1 MAARGKPGPGEFT
14 AACDDHLPGC
24 ERLDFRR
31 LSGQL
36 RLEAQCAVQRRR
48 DEARLRT
55 PPRHVSQFIGALAR
69 SGVSSVLDWT
79 EQDWRKFPPLTGS
92 SASQAR
98 ALAVQARREVE
109 NLCYGTGWDVEYP
122 RDAWRLRNLGISA
135 PHAHVCFGGISQD
148 WLRELAKRN
157 ARWQLDGGLS
167 SGEVTGSARAVT
179 RLGTFLDSAGITSP
193 AAVAGGPGTLL
204 ASLTVLP
211 VTHRYK
217 IISRTSTFLQA
228 VRLHG
233 WEGRS
238 RPAP

>member
-1 MAARGKPGPGEFT
+1 M
-14 AACDDHLPGC
+14 
-24 ERLDFRR
+24 
-31 LSGQL
+31 
-36 RLEAQCAVQRRR
+36 
-48 DEARLRT
+48 
-55 PPRHVSQFIGALAR
+55 
-69 SGVSSVLDWT
+69 
-79 EQDWRKFPPLTGS
+79 
-92 SASQAR
+92 
-98 ALAVQARREVE
+98 
-109 NLCYGTGWDVEYP
+109 EYP

-148 WLRELAKRN
+148 WLRELAERN
-157 ARWQLDGGLS
+157 ARWQLAGGLS

-193 AAVAGGPGTLL
+193 AAVSREVLERFL

-233 WEGRS
+233 WEETL
-238 RPAP
+238 PAGP